1 MSNDALRQ
9 RKKERDGGEKIVR
22 INVLD
27 MRRESKM
34 KAQERRSEENR
45 A

>member
-1 MSNDALRQ
+1 MRYGRE
-9 RKKERDGGEKIVR
+9 RKKGMGEKIVR